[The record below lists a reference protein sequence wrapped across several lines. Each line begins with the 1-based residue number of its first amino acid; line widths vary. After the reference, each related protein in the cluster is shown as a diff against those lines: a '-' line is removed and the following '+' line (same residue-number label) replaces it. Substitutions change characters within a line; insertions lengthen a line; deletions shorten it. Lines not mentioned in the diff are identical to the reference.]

1 MKAFVDKYEDRIHGV
16 LSCFDR
22 MLFRGY
28 LPIMSGWSMA
38 QLLQA
43 HEIDCAS
50 VKPFLLS
57 NAERVKAHAQAMA
70 RERGRPFE
78 YLSAKMRKEDAAR
91 KIAERDNIDDGLVC
105 VFSALEPCRTFSLR
119 FTTGQPYVQIAKR
132 KCLHLYYY
140 FMDRDLGLLHVR
152 VQTWF
157 PLQVQIYLN
166 GHEWLER
173 KLTARGIEH
182 AKIDNVFIRI
192 GDLPRAQRLA
202 NRFALLNWPRIL
214 NRYARQVVPQLDD
227 VLHGCEY
234 YWVTAQAEYSTDVM
248 FKGVD
253 GLRELYPRLLS
264 HSTLCFGAAEVMNFL
279 GRKLVANFQGEVVSD
294 LSSLVCRRTGGS
306 RIKHRVKQNWLK
318 MYDKAGLVL
327 RIETVINN
335 PEEFRVRKQVLRD
348 GKQRTE
354 WVALPNVVLGRGVS
368 VPVSRDLAAGQRPLP
383 RCHGRGRRPD
393 RRQEG
398 AAAPDHNQ
406 EGCRG
411 PLLPGVQSDGAT
423 RRHLVQEPDG
433 RRALPARLDQPR
445 HPIAAERHALV
456 TCLRRRPEEGQRQG
470 RPLLQAAACARP
482 DRQDPAHP
490 TLARHRLRAQGH
502 GHHHVPAR
510 ASLPER
516 LRRRHALN
524 FIAENKE
531 VTTRESIPQ

>member
-43 HEIDCAS
+43 HDIDCAS

-57 NAERVKAHAQAMA
+57 NAERVKAHAQAMCS
-70 RERGRPFE
+70 ERGRPFE

-91 KIAERDNIDDGLVC
+91 KLAERDGIEEGLVC

-119 FTTGQPYVQIAKR
+119 FTTGQPYVQTAKR

-157 PLQVQIYLN
+157 PLQVQIYVN

-173 KLTARGIEH
+173 KLTARGIEY
-182 AKIDNVFIRI
+182 AKIDNVFIRV
-192 GDLPRAQRLA
+192 GDLARAQRLSD
-202 NRFALLNWPRIL
+202 RFAHLSWPRIL

-227 VLHGCEY
+227 VLGGCEY
-234 YWVTAQAEYSTDVM
+234 YWVAAQAEYSTDVM
-248 FKGVD
+248 FNTAD

-264 HSTLCFGAAEVMNFL
+264 HSTLCFGATEVMNFL

-294 LSSLVCRRTGGS
+294 LSSLVCRRVGGS

-354 WVALPNVVLGRGVS
+354 WVALRKGVAYLFRYREIS
-368 VPVSRDLAAGQRPLP
+368 LQANARYLDALAAVDDPTAGKQALQRLTTTKKDAAGRSCPGFNPMAQHDATLFKSLMAGEH
-383 RCHGRGRRPD
+383 CLHGFTNRDIRSQLSG
-393 RRQEG
+393 
-398 AAAPDHNQ
+398 
-406 EGCRG
+406 
-411 PLLPGVQSDGAT
+411 T
-423 RRHLVQEPDG
+423 R
-433 RRALPARLDQPR
+433 
-445 HPIAAERHALV
+445 
-456 TCLRRRPEEGQRQG
+456 
-470 RPLLQAAACARP
+470 
-482 DRQDPAHP
+482 
-490 TLARHRLRAQGH
+490 RLRACADDPKKASAKVGRCFRRLHAH
-502 GHHHVPAR
+502 GLIAKIPRTRRWRVTDYGRKVMGTTMYLREHHFPNVYAGIMH
-510 ASLPER
+510 
-516 LRRRHALN
+516 
-524 FIAENKE
+524 
-531 VTTRESIPQ
+531 